1 MPRTVFCIVDQ
12 VETDG
17 LDFVP
22 WPGPLGKRVFE
33 SVASLRGNA
42 GSRTRPC

>member
-33 SVASLRGNA
+33 SVGKPA
-42 GSRTRPC
+42 